1 MKYLFYI
8 SKQYSIPIIIPL
20 VNYLKQNNG
29 DFALFCSQKV
39 KQVLPEDW
47 GNITLF
53 HDLKD
58 AQSFQPDFVLAPGN
72 FVDFRLPGFKVQIF
86 HGIGVEKPV
95 HYHIRH
101 FFDVYL
107 TSGPLVTEA
116 YLKLQK
122 KYKYFA
128 VEETGWPK
136 VDYIMSYPKNYEL
149 PEKPEDKKVILFA
162 PTHSSKMQSAEEL
175 LPYLSKTIKA
185 DEIWYVKFHEL
196 MNRELVKMCKEI
208 PNLHMIQSYDIT
220 PYLHLADLLISDTSS
235 VVYEFML
242 LNKPVITYNT
252 IARDDK
258 GINIHQPE
266 ELRAALDR
274 CLNTPAEFEQNRRRH
289 ILEVN
294 PNLDGTISRDLF
306 ETLERIYP
314 TLPLRRKPLNLFRKL
329 QILYHSQFKK
339 GYLR

>member
-8 SKQYSIPIIIPL
+8 SKKYSIPIIIPL
-20 VNYLKQNNG
+20 VNYLKQNKG
-29 DFALFCSQKV
+29 DFALFCSHKV
-39 KQVLPEDW
+39 KQVLPDDW
-47 GNITLF
+47 QDIALF
-53 HDLKD
+53 HQLKD
-58 AQSFQPDFVLAPGN
+58 AQNYNPDFVLAPGN

-107 TSGPLVTEA
+107 TCGPLVTEV
-116 YLKLQK
+116 YKKMQK

-128 VEETGWPK
+128 VEETGWSK
-136 VDYIMSYPKNYEL
+136 VDYIMNYPKNYEL
-149 PEKPEDKKVILFA
+149 PEKPENKKLILFA

-175 LPYLSKTIKA
+175 LPYISQAIKD

-196 MNRELVKMCKEI
+196 MNKELVEICQEI
-208 PNLHMIQSYDIT
+208 PNLRIIKSYDIT
-220 PYLHLADLLISDTSS
+220 PYLHLADVLISDTSS

-252 IARDDK
+252 IDRLDK
-258 GINIHQPE
+258 GINIQNPE
-266 ELRAALDR
+266 ELREAIDR
-274 CLNTPAEFEQNRRRH
+274 SLNYPAEFEQNRKRH

-294 PNLDGTISRDLF
+294 PNLDGTISRDVF
-306 ETLERIYP
+306 ETLERIFP
-314 TLPLRRKPLNLFRKL
+314 TLPLKRKPLNLFRKM